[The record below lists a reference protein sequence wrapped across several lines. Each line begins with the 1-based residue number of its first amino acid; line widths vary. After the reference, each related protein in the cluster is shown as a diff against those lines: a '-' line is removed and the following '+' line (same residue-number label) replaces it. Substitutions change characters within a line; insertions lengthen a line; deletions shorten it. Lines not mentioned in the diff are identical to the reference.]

1 MAKYQADV
9 QTLLRAIGGRENIQA
24 VSHCMTR
31 MRFVLADP
39 AKADT
44 AAIEAIPAVK
54 GTFTQAGQ
62 FQVIIGNDV
71 AIFYNEFTA
80 CAGIEGVS
88 KDAVKAAAQTN
99 QSLLQRIMG
108 TLGEIFAPIIPALIC
123 GGLILGFRN
132 IIGEINFLGGGTQSL
147 ADVSQFWAGMY
158 SFLWL
163 IGEAVFHM
171 LPVGIVWSIT
181 KKMGTTQILGIILGL
196 TLVSPQLLNGFSVA
210 ATAVEDIPVWD
221 FGFVQIQMIGY
232 QGQVIAAMLA
242 GFVLVYLEKFFK
254 KICPEVVSMIV
265 VPFCS
270 LVPAVLVAHTIVG
283 PIGWQIGD
291 AIASVVYAGLT
302 SNVRWLFAALF
313 GLLYAPIVMTGLHH
327 MTNAIDS
334 QLVNLYGGTNLW
346 PMIALSNIAQG
357 SAVLAMSVLQ
367 KKNERAQQ
375 VNIPACISCYL
386 GVTEPALF
394 GVNLKY
400 GFPLVCGMIGS
411 ACGAVISIGT
421 GVEAYSI
428 GVGGLPGILSIKPQ
442 FWLNFLIAMLVC
454 IFVVRYVRR
463 WNFLMLI
470 IMIGAAG
477 LLALPLA
484 IGTEQNGATNWINL
498 GGTSVQPSELVKLA
512 LLLILS
518 WYMSRRRFWPWFAFA
533 VFSLLVLMLQQD
545 LGTALIYYAT
555 TLFLFYASTGNL
567 PLTGLG
573 LVGAG
578 GAAVA
583 GYIMFAHV
591 KKRVAIWRNPWIYY
605 ETSGYQIVQMLMAIA
620 SGGLF
625 GVGLGLGAPRVIP
638 VYFTDCIFAVI
649 CEQFGVIFGALVL
662 AMYVILILRG
672 VSIASAA
679 RSSFHALLAMGA
691 TVMLGLQTFIIIG
704 GVLKLIPL
712 TGVTMPFVSYGGT
725 SLVSCMGL
733 IGLIQGVASVNQDDL
748 SYDYEISHTLREEAM
763 MPMTRR
769 LGTPPTGVPVPPT
782 EAPTPLATT
791 MARMSGCP
799 GRALMLFPSATAMD
813 VKRMATGMFGMM
825 AERRP
830 AAMPNRTIS
839 LVGL

>member
-442 FWLNFLIAMLVC
+442 FWLNFLIAMLVAVAVP
-454 IFVVRYVRR
+454 FVLTILVGSRKLSAADRGLSTAAAEPAAPSVAPEAEEQPQAEPP
-463 WNFLMLI
+463 
-470 IMIGAAG
+470 AAG
-477 LLALPLA
+477 AEGVTAPL
-484 IGTEQNGATNWINL
+484 
-498 GGTSVQPSELVKLA
+498 
-512 LLLILS
+512 
-518 WYMSRRRFWPWFAFA
+518 
-533 VFSLLVLMLQQD
+533 
-545 LGTALIYYAT
+545 
-555 TLFLFYASTGNL
+555 
-567 PLTGLG
+567 
-573 LVGAG
+573 
-578 GAAVA
+578 
-583 GYIMFAHV
+583 
-591 KKRVAIWRNPWIYY
+591 
-605 ETSGYQIVQMLMAIA
+605 SG
-620 SGGLF
+620 
-625 GVGLGLGAPRVIP
+625 RVIP
-638 VYFTDCIFAVI
+638 MEEIPDQVFSQGILG
-649 CEQFGVIFGALVL
+649 EGVGIEPTGNVVVAP
-662 AMYVILILRG
+662 AD
-672 VSIASAA
+672 
-679 RSSFHALLAMGA
+679 A
-691 TVMLGLQTFIIIG
+691 TVCSVIEDSRHAVGLTLDNGAELLIHVGIDTVSMNGDGFQLHVKEGDRVHLGD
-704 GVLKLIPL
+704 KLITFDPEKIKAAGHPTTTAFLVTDPGDL
-712 TGVTMPFVSYGGT
+712 T
-725 SLVSCMGL
+725 
-733 IGLIQGVASVNQDDL
+733 
-748 SYDYEISHTLREEAM
+748 
-763 MPMTRR
+763 
-769 LGTPPTGVPVPPT
+769 PTFETNVD
-782 EAPTPLATT
+782 AQA
-791 MARMSGCP
+791 
-799 GRALMLFPSATAMD
+799 GRTVVIRF
-813 VKRMATGMFGMM
+813 
-825 AERRP
+825 
-830 AAMPNRTIS
+830 
-839 LVGL
+839 

>member
-210 ATAVEDIPVWD
+210 TTAVEDIPVWD

-442 FWLNFLIAMLVC
+442 FWLNFLIAMLVAVAVP
-454 IFVVRYVRR
+454 FVLTILVGSRK
-463 WNFLMLI
+463 LS
-470 IMIGAAG
+470 AADRG
-477 LLALPLA
+477 LSTAAAEPA
-484 IGTEQNGATNWINL
+484 APSVAPDAEEQPQAE
-498 GGTSVQPSELVKLA
+498 PPA
-512 LLLILS
+512 
-518 WYMSRRRFWPWFAFA
+518 A
-533 VFSLLVLMLQQD
+533 
-545 LGTALIYYAT
+545 
-555 TLFLFYASTGNL
+555 
-567 PLTGLG
+567 
-573 LVGAG
+573 GAG
-578 GAAVA
+578 GVTA
-583 GYIMFAHV
+583 
-591 KKRVAIWRNPWIYY
+591 PL
-605 ETSGYQIVQMLMAIA
+605 SG
-620 SGGLF
+620 
-625 GVGLGLGAPRVIP
+625 RVIP
-638 VYFTDCIFAVI
+638 MEDIPDQVFSQGILG
-649 CEQFGVIFGALVL
+649 EGVGIEPTGNVVVAP
-662 AMYVILILRG
+662 AD
-672 VSIASAA
+672 
-679 RSSFHALLAMGA
+679 A
-691 TVMLGLQTFIIIG
+691 TVCSVIEDSRHAVGLTLDNGAELLIHVGIDTVSMNGDGFQLHVKEGDRVHLGD
-704 GVLKLIPL
+704 KLITFDPEKIKAAGHPTTTAFL
-712 TGVTMPFVSYGGT
+712 VTDPG
-725 SLVSCMGL
+725 
-733 IGLIQGVASVNQDDL
+733 DL
-748 SYDYEISHTLREEAM
+748 
-763 MPMTRR
+763 
-769 LGTPPTGVPVPPT
+769 
-782 EAPTPLATT
+782 APTFETNVEAQ
-791 MARMSGCP
+791 A
-799 GRALMLFPSATAMD
+799 GRTVVIRF
-813 VKRMATGMFGMM
+813 
-825 AERRP
+825 
-830 AAMPNRTIS
+830 
-839 LVGL
+839 

>member
-80 CAGIEGVS
+80 CAGIEGVG

-210 ATAVEDIPVWD
+210 TTAVEDIPVWD

-442 FWLNFLIAMLVC
+442 FWLNFLIAMLVAVAVP
-454 IFVVRYVRR
+454 FVLTILVGSRKLSAADRGLSTAAAEPAAPSVAPDAEEQPQAEPP
-463 WNFLMLI
+463 
-470 IMIGAAG
+470 AAG
-477 LLALPLA
+477 AEGVTAPL
-484 IGTEQNGATNWINL
+484 
-498 GGTSVQPSELVKLA
+498 
-512 LLLILS
+512 
-518 WYMSRRRFWPWFAFA
+518 
-533 VFSLLVLMLQQD
+533 
-545 LGTALIYYAT
+545 
-555 TLFLFYASTGNL
+555 
-567 PLTGLG
+567 
-573 LVGAG
+573 
-578 GAAVA
+578 
-583 GYIMFAHV
+583 
-591 KKRVAIWRNPWIYY
+591 
-605 ETSGYQIVQMLMAIA
+605 SG
-620 SGGLF
+620 
-625 GVGLGLGAPRVIP
+625 RVIP
-638 VYFTDCIFAVI
+638 MEEIPDQVFSQGILG
-649 CEQFGVIFGALVL
+649 EGVGIEPTGNVVVAP
-662 AMYVILILRG
+662 AD
-672 VSIASAA
+672 
-679 RSSFHALLAMGA
+679 A
-691 TVMLGLQTFIIIG
+691 TVCSVIEDSRHAVGLTLDNGAELLIHVGIDTVSMNGDGFQLHVKEGDRVRLGD
-704 GVLKLIPL
+704 KLITFDPEKIKAAGHPTTTAFL
-712 TGVTMPFVSYGGT
+712 VTDPG
-725 SLVSCMGL
+725 
-733 IGLIQGVASVNQDDL
+733 DL
-748 SYDYEISHTLREEAM
+748 
-763 MPMTRR
+763 
-769 LGTPPTGVPVPPT
+769 
-782 EAPTPLATT
+782 APTFETNVDAQ
-791 MARMSGCP
+791 A
-799 GRALMLFPSATAMD
+799 GRTVVIRF
-813 VKRMATGMFGMM
+813 
-825 AERRP
+825 
-830 AAMPNRTIS
+830 
-839 LVGL
+839 